1 MSIHRLAAVAVSIFL
16 LSFQVQA
23 GEDRYYRYKAANGV
37 TVINDVLPAEYA
49 GKGYSII
56 NKDGVL
62 IQEVPRE
69 LTKAEIRAKEH
80 QQKIQQQ
87 LAKEAQQQ
95 QDNDR
100 LLLSTFSSIEDIE
113 LTRNRVIGQLN
124 NKIETLV
131 QNRIEEQRLLD
142 KTYQDAANMERSLGK
157 VSDTIQSNIKAH
169 KHKLEE
175 LSKLIQVRSDNV
187 KNTENEYQIKIDRYK
202 FLTGWKTEMAEQ
214 KKLPSSENST
224 PN

>member
-1 MSIHRLAAVAVSIFL
+1 MTIRRLTAAAVSIFL
-16 LSFQVQA
+16 LSFQLQA
-23 GEDRYYRYKAANGV
+23 DEDRYYRYKTANGV

-56 NKDGVL
+56 NKDGAL
-62 IQEVPRE
+62 IREVARE
-69 LTKAEIRAKEH
+69 LTKAEIRAQEQ

-95 QDNDR
+95 QVTDR
-100 LLLSTFSSIEDIE
+100 LLLGTFSSVEDIE

-124 NKIETLV
+124 NKIETLI

-157 VSDTIQSNIKAH
+157 VSGAVQSKIKAH
-169 KHKLEE
+169 KQKLEE
-175 LSKLIQVRSDNV
+175 LGKLIQSRSDNV

-202 FLTGWKTEMAEQ
+202 FLTGWKPGMAGQE
-214 KKLPSSENST
+214 KLSDSANPTLN
-224 PN
+224 

>member
-1 MSIHRLAAVAVSIFL
+1 MTIRRLTAAAVSIFL
-16 LSFQVQA
+16 LSFQLQA
-23 GEDRYYRYKAANGV
+23 DEDRYYRYKTANGV

-56 NKDGVL
+56 NKDGAL
-62 IQEVPRE
+62 IREVARE
-69 LTKAEIRAKEH
+69 LTKAEIRAQEQ

-95 QDNDR
+95 QVTDR
-100 LLLSTFSSIEDIE
+100 LLLGTFSSVEDIE

-124 NKIETLV
+124 NKIETLI

-157 VSDTIQSNIKAH
+157 VSGAVQSKIKAH
-169 KHKLEE
+169 KQKLEE
-175 LSKLIQVRSDNV
+175 LGKLIQSRSDNV

-202 FLTGWKTEMAEQ
+202 FLTGWKPGMAGQ
-214 KKLPSSENST
+214 KKLSDSANPTLN
-224 PN
+224 